1 MRESWTIPVD
11 QHGLVIYFGVRGRP
25 FFFNGHKGVFYDSLP
40 PDAVEALDALS
51 TPEENARILAGLP
64 RRNHRVGRNGLGKE
78 IQLYRRGTHPDLEPE
93 ARQAGFCRRL
103 DPQEIVVYVSRA
115 CNLACTYCFNQG
127 GTFGTRG
134 SLMSAETAKDS
145 VAFIRAMLAT
155 STRRYVTVNL
165 FGGEPLLA
173 RPALYTLVRGL
184 QDVNRSGLATKVHIL
199 LSTNGTIYD
208 QQIFDVLAEEPE
220 CNTVVVTLDAFKE
233 AQDKNRPFRGRRASS
248 YDTVIAN
255 LRRMIDKKIPY
266 SVSCQ
271 VPFPYDYIAAAEELH
286 RLGFEWLEIRLMIR
300 HVFGKQELPDVF
312 QDDLALWKEK
322 YLAYCDY
329 YLDYLKTPRP
339 AKHSDRRAV
348 LGDYAKGLDRAGG
361 SPHNL
366 GCGIIEDL
374 ISIAA
379 DGRAIPCHCFLHE
392 GFELGHVKTGIDA
405 AQYDRFEKWILSQGQ
420 LRIDN
425 ERCRNCYAKLL
436 CGGGCY
442 AASYDR
448 AHRLEPLPESS
459 CQFAREKVKIDLY
472 FISRMRK
479 EHPEL
484 LKAAP

>member
-1 MRESWTIPVD
+1 MAECWTVPLD

-25 FFFNGHKGVFYDSLP
+25 FFFNGHSGAFYDSLP
-40 PDAVEALDALS
+40 PDAVEALDSLARL
-51 TPEENARILAGLP
+51 EETAPAPNGIP
-64 RRNHRVGRNGLGKE
+64 SRNNRVRRNGLRKE
-78 IQLYRRGTHPDLEPE
+78 IQLYQRGTHPDLKPE
-93 ARQAGFCRRL
+93 VRQTSFCRRL
-103 DPQEIVVYVSRA
+103 DPQEIVIYVSRA

-127 GTFGTRG
+127 GTFGTKP
-134 SLMSAETAKDS
+134 SLMSVETAKDS
-145 VAFIRAMLAT
+145 VAFVHEMLAT
-155 STRRYVTVNL
+155 STRRFVTVNL

-173 RPALYTLVRGL
+173 RSALHTLVRGL
-184 QDVNRSGLATKVHIL
+184 QDLNRSGLATKVHIM

-208 QQIFDVLAEEPE
+208 QPIFDILAEDPE
-220 CNTVVVTLDAFKE
+220 CHTVVVTLDAFKE

-255 LRRMIDKKIPY
+255 LRRMMDGGIPY

-271 VPFPYDYIAAAEELH
+271 VPFPYDYIGAAEELH

-300 HVFGKQELPDVF
+300 HVFGKQGLPGVF
-312 QDDLALWKEK
+312 QDDLELWKER

-329 YLDYLKTPRP
+329 YIDYLNADRP
-339 AKHSDRRAV
+339 AKHNDRRAV

-361 SPHNL
+361 PPHTL
-366 GCGIIEDL
+366 GCGIVEDL
-374 ISIAA
+374 ISITS
-379 DGRAIPCHCFLHE
+379 DGRAVPCHCFLHE
-392 GFELGHVKTGIDA
+392 GLGHVKTGIDA
-405 AQYDRFEKWILSQGQ
+405 AQYDRFEKWIFSQGQ
-420 LRIDN
+420 LRIDV

-448 AHRLEPLPESS
+448 ARRLEPLPASS

-484 LKAAP
+484 LKAVP